1 MPEVDPG
8 SLWLFPL
15 AFVAGIISFLSPCV
29 LPLVPG
35 YLSYMSGVAASED
48 SPSARKTLPPAL
60 AFVLGFSA
68 IFVPLGAT
76 ASLLGSYLKSNQVLL
91 TRVGGV
97 FIILMGLFFIGLV
110 KVPALQRERRLH
122 VQAGGLG
129 GSAVMGAAFAFGWSP
144 CIGPILASVLALS
157 TGAEVGRGA
166 LGLAFY
172 SLGLGLPFI
181 VAALGVARLTG
192 AVKWL
197 RRHTQTITLASGVL
211 LIGAGLLFL
220 TNSLFNL
227 SIWIQ
232 KGFDAVGLDFL
243 ARI

>member
-8 SLWLFPL
+8 SIWLFPL
-15 AFVAGIISFLSPCV
+15 AFVAGIVSFLSPCV

-35 YLSYMSGVAASED
+35 YLSYMSGVAATGD
-48 SPSARKTLPPAL
+48 APSARKTLPPAL
-60 AFVLGFSA
+60 AFVAGFSA

-76 ASLLGSYLKSNQVLL
+76 ASLLGSFLKSNQVLL

-110 KVPALQRERRLH
+110 QIPTLQRERRLQ
-122 VQAGGLG
+122 VRAGGLG

-144 CIGPILASVLALS
+144 CIGPILASLLTLS
-157 TGAEVGRGA
+157 TGTDLGRGA

-172 SLGLGLPFI
+172 SLGLGLPF
-181 VAALGVARLTG
+181 VLAALGVARLTG
-192 AVKWL
+192 AVQWL
-197 RRHTQTITLASGVL
+197 RRHTRTITLASGAL
-211 LIGAGLLFL
+211 LIAAGLLFV
-220 TNSLFNL
+220 TNSLFQL